1 MPYCG
6 PAYKS
11 LKSRRLI
18 LKVLPMAPA
27 HRHFGIRTAIP
38 TLGTRRFRVLP
49 LKSTAAVLVAT
60 AALCLGWLRYEATAE
75 PVECVVLL
83 HGLGRTPA
91 SMAVLD
97 KALTRAGF
105 AVANVGYPSRKHPV
119 ERLAP
124 MAMELGIGEC
134 RRGGAGPIHF
144 VTHSLGGILV
154 RYYLADHRLPE
165 LGRVV
170 MLAPPNKGSEI
181 ADELASVPGLRLLT
195 GPAGLQ
201 LGTGKDSIPLKL
213 GPPRFELGVIAGTR
227 SINPILSAIIPDN
240 DDGKVAVE
248 NTKLEGMVDF
258 IALPHTHTFMMRSS
272 SVVRQTIHF
281 LRNGSFDRTQG
292 LR

>member
-1 MPYCG
+1 MDVR
-6 PAYKS
+6 KH
-11 LKSRRLI
+11 RL
-18 LKVLPMAPA
+18 LP
-27 HRHFGIRTAIP
+27 
-38 TLGTRRFRVLP
+38 V
-49 LKSTAAVLVAT
+49 KSTI
-60 AALCLGWLRYEATAE
+60 AALTAVASICLGWLQHEAAE
-75 PVECVVLL
+75 KPPECVVLL
-83 HGLGRTPA
+83 HGLARTAA
-91 SMAVLD
+91 SMVVLD
-97 KALTRAGF
+97 SALTRAGF
-105 AVANVGYPSRKHPV
+105 TVANVGYPSRKHPI

-134 RRGGAGPIHF
+134 RGRGAGVIHF

-154 RYYLADHRLPE
+154 RYYLDDHRLPE

-181 ADELASVPGLRLLT
+181 ADELGGVPGLRVLS

-213 GPPRFELGVIAGTR
+213 GPPRFEVGVIAGTR
-227 SINPILSAIIPDN
+227 SINPILSAIIPES

-258 IALPHTHTFMMRSS
+258 LALPHTHTFMMRSS
-272 SVVRQTIHF
+272 NVIRQTIHF
-281 LRNGSFDRTQG
+281 LRDGSFDRTQG